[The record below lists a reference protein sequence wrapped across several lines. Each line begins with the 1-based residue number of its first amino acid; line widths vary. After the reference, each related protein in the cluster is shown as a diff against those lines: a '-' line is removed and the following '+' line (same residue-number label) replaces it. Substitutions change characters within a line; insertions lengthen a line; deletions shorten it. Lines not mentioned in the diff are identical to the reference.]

1 MKEQILIIE
10 DDKSFRKT
18 LTNLLKKESYSVT
31 GVSDGFQAIELAKK
45 SLFELIIADVRL
57 PKGMDGIEAVS
68 VIKGIRPEIKVIVI
82 IITGYT
88 DENAP
93 VRALRMGVD
102 DYLYKPFKMEV
113 FLHSVERNIRMYRL
127 EKEKKKNLEMLENL
141 NEELKVAQYELIQS
155 KKELE
160 DYSKRL
166 EQKVEERTKQLKE
179 TQSQLVQS
187 AKMSTIG
194 QLGSAVA
201 HELNNPIG
209 GILGYAQFILQKL
222 SKPAVV
228 PKDFKTYKQ
237 YIAYIEEEAKRCKTI
252 VENLLSFSR
261 KPLAARKSINIK
273 QLIEKTLSIIRYQLK
288 LQNIK
293 LTTNYEPKLPPISGN
308 VNQLQQAFTNI
319 IINAQHAMPKG
330 GKFNIRVSTKMKDG
344 KKHLQISFKDTGCGI
359 PKENLEKVFEPFFT
373 TKENWQSIGLG
384 LSITYQIIKEH
395 KGTITAES
403 KVGKQTT
410 FTITLPPIPASKLK
424 RGSRD
429 EK

>member
-10 DDKSFRKT
+10 DDAAFRKT
-18 LTNLLKKESYSVT
+18 LTTLLKKEGYSIT
-31 GVSDGFQAIELAKK
+31 GASDGFQAIELAKK

-68 VIKGIRPEIKVIVI
+68 IIKGIRPEIKVIVI

-113 FLHSVERNIRMYRL
+113 FLHSVERNIRMYKL
-127 EKEKKKNLEMLENL
+127 EKEKKEHLEMLEKMNGEL
-141 NEELKVAQYELIQS
+141 NVTQLELIQS
-155 KKELE
+155 KKKLE
-160 DYSKRL
+160 DYSKSL

-222 SKPAVV
+222 SKPDVV

-261 KPLAARKSINIK
+261 KSLAARKSVDIK

-293 LTTNYEPKLPPISGN
+293 LTTNYEPKLPSISGN

-330 GKFNIRVSTKMKDG
+330 GKLNIRVNTKMKEG
-344 KKHLQISFKDTGCGI
+344 KKHIKISFKDTGCGI

-395 KGTITAES
+395 KGTINAES

-410 FTITLPPIPASKLK
+410 FTITLPVS
-424 RGSRD
+424 SR
-429 EK
+429 

>member
-10 DDKSFRKT
+10 DDEAFRKT
-18 LTNLLKKESYSVT
+18 LTNLLKKEGYSVT

-68 VIKGIRPEIKVIVI
+68 IIKGIRPEIKVIVI

-113 FLHSVERNIRMYRL
+113 FLHSVERNIKMYRL
-127 EKEKKKNLEMLENL
+127 EEEKKEHLEMLEKM
-141 NEELKVAQYELIQS
+141 NEELNVAQHELIQS

-222 SKPAVV
+222 SKPDVV
-228 PKDFKTYKQ
+228 PKDFKTCKQ
-237 YIAYIEEEAKRCKTI
+237 YIAYIEKEAKRCKSI

-261 KPLAARKSINIK
+261 KPLIALESVDIK
-273 QLIEKTLSIIRYQLK
+273 QLIENTLSIIRHQLE

-293 LTTNYEPKLPPISGN
+293 LTTNYEPKLPSISGN
-308 VNQLQQAFTNI
+308 VNQLQQVFTNI

-330 GKFNIRVSTKMKDG
+330 GKLNIRVSTKIKDG

-359 PKENLEKVFEPFFT
+359 PKKNLEKVFEPFFT
-373 TKENWQSIGLG
+373 TKEDWQSIGLG
-384 LSITYQIIKEH
+384 LSITYQIIKEL
-395 KGTITAES
+395 KGIITAQS
-403 KVGKQTT
+403 KVGKETT
-410 FTITLPPIPASKLK
+410 FTITLPVS
-424 RGSRD
+424 SS
-429 EK
+429 

>member
-237 YIAYIEEEAKRCKTI
+237 YIAYIEEEAKRCKMI

-261 KPLAARKSINIK
+261 KPLAARKSVNIK

-403 KVGKQTT
+403 KVGKQTI

>member
-10 DDKSFRKT
+10 DDAAFRKT
-18 LTNLLKKESYSVT
+18 LTTLLKKEGYSIT
-31 GVSDGFQAIELAKK
+31 GASDGFQAIELAKK

-68 VIKGIRPEIKVIVI
+68 IIKGIRPEIKVIVI

-113 FLHSVERNIRMYRL
+113 FLHSVERNIRMYKL
-127 EKEKKKNLEMLENL
+127 EKEKKEHLEMLEKMNGEL
-141 NEELKVAQYELIQS
+141 NVTQLELIQS
-155 KKELE
+155 KKKLE
-160 DYSKRL
+160 DYSKSL

-222 SKPAVV
+222 SKPDVV

-261 KPLAARKSINIK
+261 KPLAARKSVDIK

-293 LTTNYEPKLPPISGN
+293 LITNYEPKLPSISGN

-330 GKFNIRVSTKMKDG
+330 GKLNIRVNTKMKEG
-344 KKHLQISFKDTGCGI
+344 KKHLKISFKDTGCGI

-395 KGTITAES
+395 KGTINAES

-410 FTITLPPIPASKLK
+410 FTITLPVS
-424 RGSRD
+424 SR
-429 EK
+429 